1 MKKIKKYF
9 ELEFIKEEL
18 KKSLKFKKNK
28 IIREENLEEVYSIKG
43 LEDYTLHVYPYLKFY
58 SIEQRDRKNDTVN
71 SVGIFTQND
80 VIEYLN
86 IIIKKEMN
94 EAAFK
99 LKDYVLELHRCD
111 DGWDYTLYNNN
122 LEEID
127 GGVLDAPEYDLIQAR
142 DILIEDFIEIKK
154 IKKCIPILTEM
165 DE

>member
-9 ELEFIKEEL
+9 ELEFIKEDM
-18 KKSLKFKKNK
+18 KSSLKFKKNK
-28 IIREENLEEVYSIKG
+28 IIKEENLEETYSIKG
-43 LEDYTLHVYPYLKFY
+43 LDDYTLHVYPYLKFY
-58 SIEQRDRKNDTVN
+58 NIEQRDRKNDTVN

-86 IIIKKEMN
+86 IIIKKEIN

-99 LKDYVLELHRCD
+99 LKDYILKLHRCD
-111 DGWDYTLYNNN
+111 DGWDYTLYNSDF
-122 LEEID
+122 EEVD
-127 GGVLDAPEYDLIQAR
+127 GGVLDAPEYNLIQAR

-154 IKKCIPILTEM
+154 IKKCIPILTEI

>member
-1 MKKIKKYF
+1 MNKIKKYF

-58 SIEQRDRKNDTVN
+58 SVEQYDRKNDTVN
-71 SVGIFTQND
+71 SVGMFTQQD
-80 VIEYLN
+80 VIGYLN
-86 IIIKKEMN
+86 IILKKEIH

-99 LKDYVLELHRCD
+99 LKDYILELHRCD
-111 DGWDYTLYNNN
+111 DGWDYTLYDNN

-142 DILIEDFIEIKK
+142 DVLTEDFIEIKK
-154 IKKCIPILTEM
+154 IKKCIQILTEI